1 MIGKTHVILDIKS
14 DLRTNGTNNN
24 PSFHFYKNVDF
35 QKANIKEYYM
45 KIHNIQ
51 LPVSFYQIN
60 SNYNTLKISERNA
73 GDTVIDNF
81 TITIT
86 PGNYTVT
93 ELASEIETKLNASS
107 VQTNTYS
114 VTQDD
119 KTGKLNISYTGGGS
133 ANVDIKSFNDGSTA
147 NPIIGAG
154 EYNSST
160 GTTDITPGG
169 KDLPLHYN
177 LNFISYVSL
186 ETNIVSHNHLD
197 VNSIRNVGVRIP
209 ITEARGDVVN
219 FNNNDGY
226 LVRIKKNSISDIQ
239 FKLIDPYRK
248 EIDLNGVPFSCQIVF
263 YEKDY

>member
-14 DLRTNGTNNN
+14 DLRTSGTNNK

-35 QKANIKEYYM
+35 KLANVKEYYM

-60 SNYNTLKISERNA
+60 SNYNTLKITERNT
-73 GDTVIDNF
+73 GDTVTDDI

-86 PGNYTVT
+86 PGNYTIT
-93 ELASEIETKLNASS
+93 ELTSEIETQLNTLTEQS
-107 VQTNTYS
+107 NTYS
-114 VTQDD
+114 VSQDD
-119 KTGKLNISYTGGGS
+119 KTGKINISYTGGS
-133 ANVDIKSFNDGSTA
+133 ANVDIDSYVNGSTI

-154 EYNSST
+154 EYNGTT
-160 GTTDITPGG
+160 GTSDITPAG
-169 KDLPLHYN
+169 KDLTNHYN

-186 ETNIVSHNHLD
+186 ESNIVSHNHLD
-197 VNSIRNVGVRIP
+197 INSIRNVGVRIP

-226 LVRIKKNSISDIQ
+226 VVRIKKNSISEIT
-239 FKLIDPYRK
+239 FKIIDPYK
-248 EIDLNGVPFSCQIVF
+248 NEVDLNGTPFACQLVF
-263 YEKDY
+263 YEKEY